1 MSSDR
6 TTENLSATET
16 PEYPDHLGWVAIGFA
31 IIATILYAVL
41 RQMLLQ
47 LPTNRAAL
55 NEYSTNAPA
64 LTRLMT
70 VAASAALLNIV
81 ALVLSLLSCVSER
94 RSHTLAIIG
103 IVVSTAMLLSFFS
116 IVFIS
121 LMFP

>member
-6 TTENLSATET
+6 TAENLSATET
-16 PEYPDHLGWVAIGFA
+16 PDYPDHLGWAAIGFA
-31 IIATILYAVL
+31 IIAAILYAVL

-47 LPTNRAAL
+47 LPTTRAAL
-55 NEYSTNAPA
+55 NEISTNAPA
-64 LTRLMT
+64 LTRLMS

-94 RSHTLAIIG
+94 RSHTLAVIG

-121 LMFP
+121 LLFP